1 MKSKAVITPSTMLRQ
16 KHSSHSVSPFIFNET
31 PVIQLNPSYTTL
43 AGFTAALDL
52 V

>member
-1 MKSKAVITPSTMLRQ
+1 MKSKAAITPNTMLRQ
-16 KHSSHSVSPFIFNET
+16 KHNSHSVSQFIFNET

-52 V
+52 T